1 MAMTSFG
8 EGGRRYMDGPR
19 LLDGPRRRP
28 LQPRVA
34 PPVPVAPAQPVF
46 EYRDRPPQRSRLR
59 RYWLRAAGA
68 TGALVIVTVGWFALQ
83 TFDAV
88 HKVIG
93 HAGAGAPALAGS
105 LKPSQLAGEGS
116 GRVNILVL
124 GIGGE
129 GHSGP
134 NLSDTMMVWSID
146 PQTKDVAML
155 SIPRD
160 LYVKIPG
167 HGYGK
172 INSANALGGPLL
184 AESVVQQVIGV
195 PINYYVL
202 IDFSGFKQAVDAV
215 GGIDFDVPTALND
228 PLFPCDDRTK
238 IANDYCP
245 IHFAAGE
252 QHMDGE
258 QALEYSRS
266 RETTSDFARAA
277 RQQQVLVALR
287 AKALSASTLTNPI
300 KLTELIGA
308 IGDHLT
314 TDLQLGDL
322 ERLALIAKDVDTAK
336 ISQNVIS
343 ADPPSP
349 LLNVGY
355 LIPGAG
361 SIELPL
367 AGEFDYSAIQDFV
380 QNIFVDHYLTQEN
393 ALIQVENGSG
403 QTGLATQ
410 VVKSLSEAHYNV
422 EAPVNAASVA
432 QTVLYD
438 YTNGAKP
445 YTIHYLE
452 QRFGV
457 KAQVEPAPTPEVDA
471 DGQQQAPPQIR
482 IILGSDYDQ
491 TGAGTSQ

>member
-1 MAMTSFG
+1 M
-8 EGGRRYMDGPR
+8 RRY
-19 LLDGPRRRP
+19 L
-28 LQPRVA
+28 
-34 PPVPVAPAQPVF
+34 
-46 EYRDRPPQRSRLR
+46 
-59 RYWLRAAGA
+59 LRAGGGILGLVLA
-68 TGALVIVTVGWFALQ
+68 TIVWFGWQ
-83 TFDAV
+83 TLNAA
-88 HKVIG
+88 HKIIAHPG
-93 HAGAGAPALAGS
+93 PGSAALAGKQ
-105 LKPSQLAGEGS
+105 LAPSQLKGEGS

-134 NLSDTMMVWSID
+134 DLSDTMMVWSID
-146 PQTKDVAML
+146 PQTKDAAML

-160 LYVKIPG
+160 LYVQIPG

-172 INSANALGGPLL
+172 INSANALGGPQL
-184 AESVVQQVIGV
+184 AEQVVENVIGV
-195 PINYYVL
+195 PIDYYVL

-215 GGIDFDVPTALND
+215 GGIDFNVPTALDD
-228 PLFPCDDRTK
+228 PLFPCDDNTRD
-238 IANDYCP
+238 ANDYCP
-245 IHFAAGE
+245 IHFMPGF

-300 KLTELIGA
+300 KLTELIDA
-308 IGDHLT
+308 VGDHLK

-322 ERLALIAKDVDTAK
+322 ERLALLAKDVDPTK
-336 ISQNVIS
+336 VTQNVIS
-343 ADPPSP
+343 ADPPNP

-361 SIELPL
+361 SIELPK
-367 AGEFDYSAIQDFV
+367 AGEFNYSAIQDFV

-403 QTGLATQ
+403 QTGLAAE
-410 VVKSLSEAHYNV
+410 VVNSLAEAHYNV
-422 EAPVNAASVA
+422 EAPGNAAAPVT
-432 QTVLYD
+432 QTVIYD

-457 KAQVEPAPTPEVDA
+457 QAQVEPAPTPEPLA
-471 DGQQQAPPQIR
+471 SGQQQAPPQIR
-482 IILGSDYDQ
+482 IILGNDYHQ
-491 TGAGTSQ
+491 PGTSASQ